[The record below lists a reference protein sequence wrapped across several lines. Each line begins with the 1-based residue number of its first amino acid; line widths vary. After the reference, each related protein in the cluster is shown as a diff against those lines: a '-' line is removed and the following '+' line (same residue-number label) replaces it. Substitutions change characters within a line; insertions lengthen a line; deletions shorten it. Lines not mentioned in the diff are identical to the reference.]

1 MKQIGTMEEKKKK
14 KKLGLTTNTSTERRI
29 KSTEGEKAEMD
40 TEEGKA
46 K

>member
-1 MKQIGTMEEKKKK
+1 MKQIGTMEEKKM
-14 KKLGLTTNTSTERRI
+14 KLGLTTNTSTQRRI